1 MNFFKKTSKLLKHTY
16 DRITDLNIG
25 LHGAAIA
32 FYAIFS
38 TAPLI
43 IILLWLT
50 SFALGSEL
58 GQAEFQHQ
66 LYLIVGPEIANSIQS
81 IVEASSQSTSGFWST
96 CIAVA
101 TLLFAATTLLAQ
113 VKETL
118 NVIWGVKDP
127 QISSIRYFLWDR
139 FKALLFVGIMTLLFL
154 FGLIFETLL
163 YGMEQF
169 IAPLLGGKE
178 FFIVQLWSGIG
189 NGVLTVMFFIA
200 MFKWLPDLEVRVRDI
215 AVGAV
220 FTALL
225 FIAGKALVGWYLTG
239 ATLPPAYKAAGS
251 FVIFLIWIYYN
262 VQIVLVGAAFTR
274 EYTLQFGGTVKAYWG
289 AILEDGEDS

>member
-1 MNFFKKTSKLLKHTY
+1 MNFFKRTGTLLKYTY
-16 DRITDLNIG
+16 NRIRALNVG

-43 IILLWLT
+43 IILLWLI
-50 SFALGSEL
+50 SLALGSDL
-58 GQAEFQHQ
+58 GQAKFQQQ
-66 LYLIVGPEIANSIQS
+66 LYLIVGPEIARSIQS
-81 IVEASSQSTSGFWST
+81 IVDAASQSTSGFWST
-96 CIAVA
+96 CIAVV

-118 NVIWGVKDP
+118 NVIWGVQDP
-127 QISSIRYFLWDR
+127 QMSSVRYFLWDR
-139 FKALLFVGIMTLLFL
+139 LKALLFVGIMTLLFL
-154 FGLIFETLL
+154 FGLISETIL
-163 YGMEQF
+163 YSMEQF
-169 IAPLLGGKE
+169 IAPLLGGE
-178 FFIVQLWSGIG
+178 NFFLVQLLSSIG
-189 NGVLTVMFFIA
+189 NGVLAVLFFIA
-200 MFKWLPDLEVRVRDI
+200 MFKLLPDLEVRLRDI
-215 AVGAV
+215 AVGAI

-251 FVIFLIWIYYN
+251 FVIFLVWVYYN

-274 EYTLQFGGTVKAYWG
+274 EYTLMFGGSVKPYWG
-289 AILEDGEDS
+289 NAIE